1 MRKIAE
7 ELILRGNEKEIAHG
21 RGMLRV
27 LKAIEKILDV
37 EESGALS
44 DGDVVDDI
52 YELITNK

>member
-27 LKAIEKILDV
+27 LKAIEEILDV
-37 EESGALS
+37 EESGALY
-44 DGDVVDDI
+44 DGEVLDEI

>member
-7 ELILRGNEKEIAHG
+7 ELILRGNDKEIAHG

-27 LKAIEKILDV
+27 LKAVEKILDV

-44 DGDVVDDI
+44 DGDVLDDI
-52 YELITNK
+52 YELINNK